1 MVLVLSYHGPLSLQP
16 RTKLRKSITGI
27 LNCCKLQI
35 VFKIQNTLSNT
46 FRFKNPIPKELTSG
60 IVNRFRCGLCNESY
74 YGDCARH
81 LNARIEEHIRISP
94 LTKKKV
100 KPKGKVVISNLLLCN
115 RSPSFESF
123 SKLTKGNRKFVLEL
137 KENFFKK
144 KEVFFKQKHQICTIT
159 LIWQNLV

>member
-1 MVLVLSYHGPLSLQP
+1 M
-16 RTKLRKSITGI
+16 
-27 LNCCKLQI
+27 
-35 VFKIQNTLSNT
+35 FKIQNTLSNT

-60 IVNRFRCGLCNESY
+60 IVNRFQCGLCNESY

-137 KENFFKK
+137 KEN
-144 KEVFFKQKHQICTIT
+144 
-159 LIWQNLV
+159 LL

>member
-1 MVLVLSYHGPLSLQP
+1 M
-16 RTKLRKSITGI
+16 
-27 LNCCKLQI
+27 
-35 VFKIQNTLSNT
+35 FKIQNTLSNT

-74 YGDCARH
+74 YGDCARY

-159 LIWQNLV
+159 PI